1 MKLFRHLA
9 GYLPANLASAIA
21 SFGSVYVFT
30 RLLGA
35 DEYGRYALMFSVMAL
50 IHTVTLAPGEAAAYR
65 FTAQAR
71 AKGDTADHF
80 ATVRSLLLRSLI
92 MAGILMLVLTLTVSH
107 MPRYLRILPWVAL
120 LLPLN
125 TLLQATLE
133 AHRANQEVGRYAAIF
148 SFKLLGGFAIGALVA
163 WFTHIGAAAPF
174 IGLVC
179 AAALLCAFQ
188 APWLAKAARGGKAD
202 ASRRRAYLSYGLPIA
217 AALSLDLLLSAAD
230 RFLIALFLGE
240 AKVGAY
246 AAGYGVADKTILLL
260 CAWAAMAGAPLVLAA
275 WEDEGEEAAR
285 KQARGLVS
293 TMLLVGLPAATGLAL
308 VAEPLAE
315 ALIGE
320 DVRAGAAKIIPWVAF
335 AGLMNGLLIHY
346 YTEAFQL
353 AKKTGEQALLMLV
366 PAGANIG
373 ANIILIPMLGLVGA
387 VVATI
392 GSYLLGI
399 TIIALRGRRYIA
411 LPMPLGELWKIALAS
426 AAMWPA
432 VAAVP
437 HFGSWPELFCKAA
450 AGGLVYLA
458 AAWLLDAGGARS
470 FMRDRLTSSRQAE
483 ASQAGP

>member
-9 GYLPANLASAIA
+9 GYLPANLASALA

-35 DEYGRYALMFSVMAL
+35 DEYGRYALMFAIMAL
-50 IHTVTLAPGEAAAYR
+50 IHSLTLAPGEAAAYR
-65 FTAQAR
+65 FTAEAK
-71 AKGDTADHF
+71 AKGETADHF
-80 ATVRSLLLRSLI
+80 ATIRSLLLRSLM
-92 MAGILMLVLTLTVSH
+92 MAAILMVVLTVAVSH
-107 MPRYLRILPWVAL
+107 MPRYLRILPWMAL
-120 LLPLN
+120 LLPMN

-133 AHRANQEVGRYAAIF
+133 AHRANQQVGRYAAVF
-148 SFKLLGGFAIGALVA
+148 SFKLLGGFVIGALVA
-163 WFTHIGAAAPF
+163 LFTDIGAAAPF
-174 IGLVC
+174 IGLAS
-179 AAALLCAFQ
+179 AAVLLCIFQ
-188 APWLAKAARGGKAD
+188 LPWLFKASKGGEAT
-202 ASRRRAYLSYGLPIA
+202 ASRRRAYLSYGLPVA

-275 WEDEGEEAAR
+275 WEEEGEEAAR

-293 TMLLVGLPAATGLAL
+293 TMLMIGVPAATGLAL
-308 VAEPLAE
+308 VASPLAE

-320 DVRAGAAKIIPWVAF
+320 DVRAGATKIIPWVAI

-353 AKKTGEQALLMLV
+353 AKKTGEQALLMII
-366 PAGANIG
+366 PAAANIA
-373 ANIILIPMLGLVGA
+373 ANLVLIPVLGLVGA

-392 GSYLLGI
+392 GSYVLGI
-399 TIIALRGRRYIA
+399 GIIAWRGRRYIA
-411 LPMPLGELWKIALAS
+411 LPMPFAELLKVAAAS

-432 VAAVP
+432 VVFIP
-437 HFGSWPELFCKAA
+437 EFGSWLELFCKAA
-450 AGGLVYLA
+450 AGGTVYIA

-470 FMRDRLTSSRQAE
+470 FMRDRLSSSRTAE
-483 ASQAGP
+483 VS

>member
-9 GYLPANLASAIA
+9 GYLPANLASAMA
-21 SFGSVYVFT
+21 SFGGVYVFT

-35 DEYGRYALMFSVMAL
+35 EEYGRYALMFTVLAL

-65 FTAQAR
+65 FTAQAKAR
-71 AKGDTADHF
+71 GDLADHY
-80 ATVRSLLLRSLI
+80 ATVRSLLLRSLL
-92 MAGILMLVLTLTVSH
+92 MAGVLMLVLTLALSH
-107 MPRYLRILPWVAL
+107 MPRYLRILPWMAL

-148 SFKLLGGFAIGALVA
+148 SFKLLGGFAIGAMIA

-179 AAALLCAFQ
+179 AAALLNVFQ
-188 APWLAKAARGGKAD
+188 VPWLARAAKGGHAD
-202 ASRRRAYLSYGLPIA
+202 AARRRAYLSYGLPVA

-230 RFLIALFLGE
+230 RFLITLFLGE
-240 AKVGAY
+240 ASVGAY

-260 CAWAAMAGAPLVLAA
+260 CAWAAMAGAPLVMAA
-275 WEDEGEEAAR
+275 WEEEGEAAAR
-285 KQARGLVS
+285 EQARGLVS
-293 TMLLVGLPAATGLAL
+293 TMLLIGLPAATGLAL

-320 DVRAGAAKIIPWVAF
+320 DVRDGATRIIPWIAF

-366 PAGANIG
+366 PAGANIA
-373 ANIILIPMLGLVGA
+373 ANLVLIPMLGLIGA
-387 VVATI
+387 VVATV
-392 GSYLLGI
+392 GSYALGI
-399 TIIALRGRRYIA
+399 LIIALRGRRYIA
-411 LPMPLGELWKIALAS
+411 LPMPFLELAKIALAS
-426 AAMWPA
+426 LAMWPA
-432 VAAVP
+432 VALVP
-437 HFGSWPELFCKAA
+437 HLGSWPELFCKAA
-450 AGGLVYLA
+450 AGGAVYIA

-470 FMRDRLTSSRQAE
+470 FMRDKLSSSRPAE
-483 ASQAGP
+483 AS